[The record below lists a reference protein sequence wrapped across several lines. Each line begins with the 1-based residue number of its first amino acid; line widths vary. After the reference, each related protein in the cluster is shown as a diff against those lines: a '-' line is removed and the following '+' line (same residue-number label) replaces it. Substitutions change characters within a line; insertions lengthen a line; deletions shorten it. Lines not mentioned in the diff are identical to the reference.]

1 MADKAGLILIEDAA
15 HAIFC
20 KQNDQYLGSF
30 GNFATFSFHDTKVI
44 SSGEGG
50 ALVVNDDRYRQLA
63 YIVREK
69 GTNRRDFLEGKVD
82 KYGWIEQG
90 TSAFLS
96 GLSAALLG
104 SQLDEWDEI
113 LEKRKSIYDI
123 YARIIGP
130 VAKDTG
136 VDYFKPLST
145 EVVNYHIFWLN
156 FLSMEK
162 RKKVQ
167 TYLTNQKL
175 IHRRITQLFIYRSI
189 ARKCVGAQKISYL

>member
-1 MADKAGLILIEDAA
+1 M
-15 HAIFC
+15 
-20 KQNDQYLGSF
+20 
-30 GNFATFSFHDTKVI
+30 
-44 SSGEGG
+44 
-50 ALVVNDDRYRQLA
+50 VVNDDRYRQLA

-96 GLSAALLG
+96 GLPAALLG

-145 EVVNYHIFWLN
+145 EIVNYHIFWLN

-167 TYLTNQKL
+167 TYLTNQKINSSSHYPALHLSEYCKKMRWGPKNKLPVTERTADCILRLPIYPQLTEKTATFIASKVVDAL
-175 IHRRITQLFIYRSI
+175 IGSTD
-189 ARKCVGAQKISYL
+189 